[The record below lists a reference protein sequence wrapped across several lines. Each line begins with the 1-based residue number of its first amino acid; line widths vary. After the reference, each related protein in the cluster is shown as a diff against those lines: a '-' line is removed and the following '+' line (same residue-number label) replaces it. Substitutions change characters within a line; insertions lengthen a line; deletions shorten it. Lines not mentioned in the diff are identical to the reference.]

1 LARSGSVKGIGN
13 DMNSNPE
20 MKGWKS
26 YVLWEGLPFLII
38 FFLFGSISAL
48 NWAYE
53 SKLVTPDVQAS
64 RWVDVHLGT
73 LLLTVA
79 VGQASFAAFI
89 LFIVRLTLPKS
100 RGAWYMFISLTMVSV
115 FLIFPA
121 AFIVI
126 LGPAAITMKQQMRTE
141 SR

>member
-1 LARSGSVKGIGN
+1 
-13 DMNSNPE
+13 MNSTPE
-20 MKGWKS
+20 MKGWRS
-26 YVLWEGLPFLII
+26 YVLWEGLPFLILL
-38 FFLFGSISAL
+38 FLFGSISVL

-53 SKLVTPDVQAS
+53 SKLVTPDAQAAS
-64 RWVDVHLGT
+64 WVDIHLGA
-73 LLLTVA
+73 LLLAVA

-89 LFIVRLTLPKS
+89 LYIVRLTLPKF
-100 RGAWYMFISLTMVSV
+100 RGSWYMFISLTVVSI

-126 LGPAAITMKQQMRTE
+126 LGPAAITMKQQMRAE